1 MDPALLTLTTAF
13 RAWLSNRHYSD
24 STIRNYLVDINKYL
38 ASAGDN
44 LLFSSTTLQNYL
56 QTLSSHPNFPR
67 AQASLKKFFQ
77 FALDQ
82 KLIDQNPFKK
92 ALRFVRADPHAS
104 PSQESLISAFQT
116 YLEKKN
122 KTPTTIKNYINDIQ
136 QFINWASQSTPTP
149 SFNKEGN
156 LKSPLSKGDLEGL
169 NSSN

>member
-13 RAWLSNRHYSD
+13 RAWLTNRHYSD
-24 STIRNYLVDINKYL
+24 STIRNYLVDINKYIGF
-38 ASAGDN
+38 AGDN

-92 ALRFVRADPHAS
+92 ALRSVRADRS
-104 PSQESLISAFQT
+104 VCPSIDSLIPAFQT

-122 KTPTTIKNYINDIQ
+122 KTPATIKNYINDIQ
-136 QFINWASQSTPTP
+136 QFINWAQSNSESQ
-149 SFNKEGN
+149 
-156 LKSPLSKGDLEGL
+156 
-169 NSSN
+169 